1 MNNKQIQFLKSYANN
16 CQLFFNLGKDG
27 LTKNFSIMIDNA
39 LSANEMVKI
48 KLLKTV
54 TENKKVISNQLAIA
68 TQSQVVQIVGRVIT
82 LYRKS
87 DKPKIVI
94 PNL

>member
-1 MNNKQIQFLKSYANN
+1 MNNKQLQFLKSYANT
-16 CQLFFNLGKDG
+16 CRLFFNLGKDG
-27 LTKNFSIMIDNA
+27 LTKNFTLMIDNA

-54 TENKKVISNQLAIA
+54 TEDKKVISSQLAKA

-87 DKPKIVI
+87 DKQIIAIPK
-94 PNL
+94 L